1 MTAEPSTDALSSQAG
16 ASFAR
21 LVEIMARLRAPGGCP
36 WDAEQT
42 HESLAMHLLEEAHET
57 MDAIDRGDSD
67 GLAEELGDVLLQVVF
82 HAEIAQETGRFDVV
96 KVIDDLIAKLIAR
109 HPHVF
114 GDKEVSGAAEVLA
127 NWEAL
132 KAEHKKRGALDD
144 DLPGSLP
151 ALLLAH
157 KAVRRLRGAGRP
169 FEVSADTLVA
179 SARRYTEDPDAE
191 AFGDLV
197 LQAVALAEGRGID
210 PEGAVRR
217 RSRRAMAETDEV

>member
-1 MTAEPSTDALSSQAG
+1 
-16 ASFAR
+16 
-21 LVEIMARLRAPGGCP
+21 MARLRAPDGCP

-42 HESLAMHLLEEAHET
+42 HESLAIHLLEEAHET
-57 MDAIDRGDSD
+57 MDAIDRGDPA

-82 HAEIAQETGRFDVV
+82 HAEIAQETGGFDVV
-96 KVIDDLIAKLIAR
+96 QVIDDLIAKLIAR

-114 GDKEVSGAAEVLA
+114 GETKVSGAAEVVT

-132 KAEHKKRGALDD
+132 KSEHKKRGTIDE

-169 FEVSADTLVA
+169 LEASADTLVA
-179 SARRYTEDPDAE
+179 AARRYADDSDAA

-197 LQAVALAEGRGID
+197 LHAVALAEGRGID

-217 RSRRAMAETDEV
+217 RSKQAMAETDEV